1 MTNLVSNVLSNVLSN
16 DTFGLRPLSGTW
28 RTFPGARLTNGR
40 GLEDVIAGVASVR
53 VASVRMASV
62 RMASVR
68 MASVRMA
75 SVRMAALQINTARMD
90 IA

>member
-53 VASVRMASV
+53 MASV
-62 RMASVR
+62 RMAY
-68 MASVRMA
+68 M
-75 SVRMAALQINTARMD
+75 QTNTAQMD

>member
-1 MTNLVSNVLSNVLSN
+1 MTNVLSN

-40 GLEDVIAGVASVR
+40 GLEDVIAGAASLHV
-53 VASVRMASV
+53 VIAE
-62 RMASVR
+62 
-68 MASVRMA
+68 
-75 SVRMAALQINTARMD
+75 LTTARMTTVRAD